1 MNFETLKLEFDE
13 NLQPGAL
20 IAILKISRPQALNAL
35 NAQVLKDLDQCLS
48 FLEEKENLRCVLL
61 TGDGEKSFVAGADIK
76 EMQNFSDV
84 EAQKM
89 AESGQR
95 LFQRVEDF
103 KVPVVALVNGFA
115 LGGGLELAMSC
126 DFMLASEKA
135 KVGLPEVSLGLIP
148 GYGGTQRL
156 SRFIGKSLARMMA
169 LTGDIYPAQ
178 KAYEWGL
185 FVKIVAPDQLLFE
198 GLSFAK
204 VLAQRSPASLRLV
217 KKSINQGFDLSQA
230 EGMSLEAKLFA
241 ESFKTE
247 DHKEGIQAFIEK
259 RSPQFL
265 GR

>member
-13 NLQPGAL
+13 SLQAGASV
-20 IAILKISRPQALNAL
+20 AILKISRPQALNAL
-35 NAQVLKDLDQCLS
+35 NAQVLKELDQCLS

-76 EMQNFSDV
+76 EMQNFSAA

-89 AESGQR
+89 AENGQR
-95 LFQRVEDF
+95 LFQRIEDF
-103 KVPVVALVNGFA
+103 KVPVIALVNGFA

-156 SRFIGKSLARMMA
+156 SRFVGKSLARMMA

-178 KAYEWGL
+178 KAYDWGL
-185 FVKIVAPDQLLFE
+185 FVEVLPADQLLSQ
-198 GLSFAK
+198 GLKMAK
-204 VLAQRSPASLRLV
+204 ILAQRSPASLRLV
-217 KKSINQGFDLSQA
+217 KRSVNQGYDLSQVD
-230 EGMSLEAKLFA
+230 GMSLEAKLFA
-241 ESFKTE
+241 ESFKTA
-247 DHKEGIQAFIEK
+247 DHNEGIQAFIEK